1 MGTFQSF
8 ILLGLLIVS
17 ANTVFA
23 LSPVNKTLLGGL
35 AIKGYDPVSYF
46 TESKP
51 TKGNKKVELE
61 HSGATWR
68 FNSQQN
74 LYLFKGDPKSYA
86 PQFGG
91 YCAWAVS
98 QGSTAGIDP
107 QAWKIV
113 NEKLYLNYNKSI
125 QKKWEK
131 DRDSLIIKGNKNW
144 SKLLKE

>member
-1 MGTFQSF
+1 MRTFQSF

-23 LSPVNKTLLGGL
+23 LSPVNKSLLGGL

-51 TKGNKKVELE
+51 TKGNKKFELE

-74 LYLFKGDPKSYA
+74 LDLFKGDPKSYA
-86 PQFGG
+86 QQFGG

-125 QKKWEK
+125 QEKWEK
-131 DRDSLIIKGNKNW
+131 DRDLLIIKGNKNW
-144 SKLLKE
+144 PKLL